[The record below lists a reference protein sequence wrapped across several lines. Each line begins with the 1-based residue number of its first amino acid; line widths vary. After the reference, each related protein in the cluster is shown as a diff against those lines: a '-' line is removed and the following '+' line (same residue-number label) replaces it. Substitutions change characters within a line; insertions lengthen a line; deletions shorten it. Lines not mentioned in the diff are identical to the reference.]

1 MRANPYLTFDGTCQE
16 AFGTYADILGGEI
29 VAMMTYEQSPIEGVA
44 PADWDNKIMH
54 ARLVFGD
61 NVLMAS
67 DAPPG
72 RFQKMQGVSV
82 TLNFEDQ
89 AEAERVFIAL
99 AEGAVVTMPLEETF
113 WAAKF
118 GMLTDRFGTPW
129 MINCEKQ
136 KEPQSPI
143 AA

>member
-1 MRANPYLTFDGTCQE
+1 MHVNPYLTFDGNCEE
-16 AFGTYADILGGEI
+16 AFSVYQKIFGGEI
-29 VAMMTYEQSPIEGVA
+29 VAMMPYEGSPAEASASAEWGK
-44 PADWDNKIMH
+44 KIIH

-82 TLNFEDQ
+82 TLNIKDRV
-89 AEAERVFIAL
+89 EAERVFDAL
-99 AEGAVVTMPLEETF
+99 AEGATVTMPLAETF
-113 WAAKF
+113 WAVKF

-136 KEPQSPI
+136 K
-143 AA
+143 

>member
-1 MRANPYLTFDGTCQE
+1 MHVNPYLTFDGNCEE
-16 AFGTYADILGGEI
+16 AFGAYAKILGGDI
-29 VAMMTYEQSPIEGVA
+29 VAMMPYEGSPAEVSA
-44 PADWDNKIMH
+44 PAEWRKKIMH

-82 TLNFEDQ
+82 TLNIKDRV
-89 AEAERVFIAL
+89 EAERVFNAL
-99 AEGAVVTMPLEETF
+99 AEGATVTMPLAETF
-113 WAAKF
+113 WAVKF

-136 KEPQSPI
+136 K
-143 AA
+143 

>member
-1 MRANPYLTFDGTCQE
+1 MRANPYLTFDGNCEE
-16 AFGTYADILGGEI
+16 AFGVYQTILGGEI
-29 VAMMTYEQSPIEGVA
+29 VAMMPYEGSPAEAGA
-44 PADWDNKIMH
+44 PAEWRKKIIH

-72 RFQKMQGVSV
+72 RFQKMQGISV
-82 TLNFEDQ
+82 TLNIEDQ
-89 AEAERVFIAL
+89 AEAERVFNAL
-99 AEGAVVTMPLEETF
+99 AEGAAVTMPLGETF
-113 WAAKF
+113 WAVKF

-136 KEPQSPI
+136 K
-143 AA
+143 

>member
-1 MRANPYLTFDGTCQE
+1 MHVNPYLTFDGNCEE
-16 AFGTYADILGGEI
+16 AFSVYQKIFGGEI
-29 VAMMTYEQSPIEGVA
+29 VAMMLYEGSPAEASASAEWGK
-44 PADWDNKIMH
+44 KIIH

-72 RFQKMQGVSV
+72 RFQKMQGISV
-82 TLNFEDQ
+82 TLNIKDQ
-89 AEAERVFIAL
+89 VEAERVFDAL
-99 AEGAVVTMPLEETF
+99 AEGATVAMPLAETF
-113 WAAKF
+113 WAVKF

-136 KEPQSPI
+136 K
-143 AA
+143 